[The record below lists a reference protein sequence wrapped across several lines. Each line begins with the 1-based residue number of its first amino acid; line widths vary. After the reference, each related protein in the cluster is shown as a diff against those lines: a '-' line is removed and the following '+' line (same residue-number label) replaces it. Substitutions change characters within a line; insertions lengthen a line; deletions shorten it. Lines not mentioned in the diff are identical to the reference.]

1 MEYEDFV
8 AQFRAR
14 ARSRMEEFEKALA
27 KTQKGL
33 AETRAQAETPTRQG
47 RKQQGP
53 PGTGQ
58 VPAPVSGSVHVA
70 RATPVENHTTQP
82 AQPLKKPVQSGRA
95 RTRDRGP
102 VQSILRKA

>member
-14 ARSRMEEFEKALA
+14 ASSRMEEFEKALA

-33 AETRAQAETPTRQG
+33 ADTRAQAD
-47 RKQQGP
+47 
-53 PGTGQ
+53 
-58 VPAPVSGSVHVA
+58 
-70 RATPVENHTTQP
+70 TPVRQERRQQRTPGAGPVPLSEAAQVEKRTTQP
-82 AQPLKKPVQSGRA
+82 AQPLQKPVHTGRA
-95 RTRDRGP
+95 RARGRGP